1 MKIWKGKWNF
11 AKQKRKW
18 NFFGGSGNE
27 NGTAFFNGTNTKM
40 EFLSLTDAE
49 FLFSSGFARSI

>member
-11 AKQKRKW
+11 AKLKRKW

-27 NGTAFFNGTNTKM
+27 NGTTFSSGTNMKM
-40 EFLSLTDAE
+40 EFLSPTNAE
-49 FLFSSGFARSI
+49 FPFSSSFAWSI